1 MKCMKMF
8 QAVGMVVE
16 TFRSQN
22 KTFYLTTNLNRRM
35 EIGTRKLAGLVSGIS
50 AVVVVIC
57 EVVHSI

>member
-1 MKCMKMF
+1 MKCMRTY
-8 QAVGMVVE
+8 QAVGTVEE
-16 TFRSQN
+16 TFRYQN
-22 KTFYLTTNLNRRM
+22 KTFYLGMSLNRRM